1 MTTNDNHN
9 PNRTHRSPL
18 GELGEVVRLVADGEA
33 TPEQRAALERAS
45 ARLSPAD
52 REALEATIEAERSL
66 RRATDECMRADCP
79 PCPDDLRDRVLR
91 AVRADEAGAAPAPGA
106 REDDGGP
113 FVFTMFRRNWPLA
126 AAAAV
131 LFAALVGLFVLPIVA
146 PNSHVWPPDQSS
158 RVQLVS
164 FLGGEH
170 NNCAPMTRYSQL
182 KLPIRE
188 RPDAERY
195 IAQWTP
201 DAPKVITM
209 AGPGFRFLGVG
220 PCGVPGG
227 GDSLQMVFAP
237 TDAEHTPIS
246 VFIQDASAR
255 DPQEL
260 PRTMAQLGETA
271 EGQSV
276 QAFRHGECLVYVVSS
291 SEDDAKRIAKNLGE

>member
-1 MTTNDNHN
+1 MTTNENHN

-33 TPEQRAALERAS
+33 TREQRAALERAA

-66 RRATDECMRADCP
+66 RTATDRCLCDACP
-79 PCPDDLRDRVLR
+79 PCPADLRERVLH
-91 AVRADEAGAAPAPGA
+91 AVRADDAVASSAPAVQ
-106 REDDGGP
+106 DDNRGP
-113 FVFTMFRRNWPLA
+113 FVFRLFQRNWPLA
-126 AAAAV
+126 AAAAI
-131 LFAALVGLFVLPIVA
+131 LLAALVGLFVLPIVA
-146 PNSHVWPPDQSS
+146 PNSHVWPPDQAA

-164 FLGGEH
+164 FLAGEH
-170 NNCAPMTRYSQL
+170 NNCAPMTRYSEL

-188 RPDAERY
+188 RPEAERF

-201 DAPKVITM
+201 DAPKVISM
-209 AGPGFRFLGVG
+209 AGPDFRFLGVG

-227 GDSLQMVFAP
+227 GDSLHMVFAP
-237 TDAEHTPIS
+237 ADAEHAPIS
-246 VFIQDASAR
+246 VFIQDASSR
-255 DPQEL
+255 DPQAL

-291 SEDDAKRIAKNLGE
+291 SEDDARRIATNLGE